1 VTEVEALNGQ
11 VCEFWV
17 MKRVIINGDP
27 GIRKGGIIQFEDEE
41 VHCFSVTRNGDYHG
55 PSRVQ
60 LWCVCGDSDEFEAFE
75 KREFIPHFLDT
86 VTVEAEEV
94 TVIREKGGLVLES

>member
-1 VTEVEALNGQ
+1 
-11 VCEFWV
+11 

-27 GIRKGGIIQFEDEE
+27 GIRKGGIIQVDDEE
-41 VHCFSVTRNGDYHG
+41 LYCFSVTRNGDYHG

-60 LWCVCGDSDEFEAFE
+60 LWCVCGEADEFEAFE

-86 VTVEAEEV
+86 VSVEAEDV
-94 TVIREKGGLVLES
+94 SVIREKGDLVIEQ